1 VRYADTYSRS
11 CLYQTGCH
19 PDDLWKTYFTSSKV
33 VAKYRMEYGE
43 PDVIKIRKTFNTKL
57 AAIEWEEKVLKRL
70 NVLKN
75 SKWINNNVAGGIVLT
90 EEGRKKISIAS
101 KAKLGKVKLTEEQ
114 KAKLRGPQSPE
125 RKAVTS
131 AALKG
136 MRWWNNGVTQL
147 KSKVSPGGEFKLGRL
162 PLSEEHKN
170 KIKEN
175 SAQRGKRPHNYG
187 KSHSPEACLKMK
199 NSRKGNVWWNNGIVE
214 TLSSTQPEKDWV
226 RGRLFRNV
234 N

>member
-1 VRYADTYSRS
+1 
-11 CLYQTGCH
+11 
-19 PDDLWKTYFTSSKV
+19 
-33 VAKYRMEYGE
+33 
-43 PDVIKIRKTFNTKL
+43 
-57 AAIEWEEKVLKRL
+57 
-70 NVLKN
+70 
-75 SKWINNNVAGGIVLT
+75 
-90 EEGRKKISIAS
+90 
-101 KAKLGKVKLTEEQ
+101 
-114 KAKLRGPQSPE
+114 
-125 RKAVTS
+125 
-131 AALKG
+131 